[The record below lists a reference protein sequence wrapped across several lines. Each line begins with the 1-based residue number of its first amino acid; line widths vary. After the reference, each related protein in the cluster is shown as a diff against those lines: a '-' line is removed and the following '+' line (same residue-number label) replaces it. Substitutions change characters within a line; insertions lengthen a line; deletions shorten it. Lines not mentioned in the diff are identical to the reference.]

1 MEVTSEIRTNRLLL
15 RRYRAE
21 DAGELYEKFG
31 KDPQMYKYSGWNPY
45 ADPDMARE
53 TVQRFIDS
61 YADTSFYGWAIE
73 YCGRLIGTIGAYD
86 YDSGKNQIETGFS
99 IERGSWGQGF
109 ATEALTA
116 VLSCLTQHEGIGT
129 VTAWC
134 ASENIGSMK
143 AMLKAGMKQTHT
155 EKDGLEVDGK
165 PYDKL
170 HFCYRA
176 G

>member
-1 MEVTSEIRTNRLLL
+1 MEGTSEIRTKRLLL
-15 RRYRAE
+15 RRYRSG
-21 DAGELYEKFG
+21 DANELYEKLG

-45 ADPDMARE
+45 ADLSMARE

-73 YCGRLIGTIGAYD
+73 YGVKLIGAIGAYD
-86 YDSGKNQIETGFS
+86 YEGAKDQIEVGFS

-109 ATEALTA
+109 ATEALTD
-116 VLSCLTQHEGIGT
+116 VLAYLTEHEGIGT

-155 EKDGLEVDGK
+155 EKNGLEIDGK
-165 PYDKL
+165 LYDKL
-170 HFCYRA
+170 FFRYNA